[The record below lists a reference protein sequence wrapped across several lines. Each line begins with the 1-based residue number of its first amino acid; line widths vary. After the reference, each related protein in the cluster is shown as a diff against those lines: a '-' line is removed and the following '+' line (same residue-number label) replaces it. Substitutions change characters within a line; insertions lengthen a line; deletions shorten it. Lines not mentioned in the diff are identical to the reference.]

1 MDKPQAILP
10 QVLSEL
16 DKAALIELIIQ
27 QGERLQEL
35 WQQNEG
41 LQQQNETLRKQLEE
55 LEKAAKR
62 PVAPFRIADKDRK
75 GHKKRSGAPVGH
87 PAHYRKVSGPIDEQ
101 IEVQLA
107 ACPHCQGAVS
117 AVKPLGQVIEELVVR
132 PWRVSLTTY
141 EGHCSRCGRVRSRH
155 GYQTTTA
162 SGSAGC
168 QLGINAATVAV
179 LLNHRYGMSKR
190 KVCELF
196 SDYFHL
202 PLSIGGLVQL
212 QHRLAQGLEPDYQH
226 LRQQARQSSVL
237 YSDET
242 SWYVGEPKGW
252 LWTFTN
258 ADFTLY
264 QVAQSRG
271 REVIEGLIGK
281 NYPGVLV
288 SDCLVVYENVSQK
301 QQKCYAHHLRAIG
314 KALQA
319 EPQSQY
325 LLDWQALLLS
335 AIEHKKQ
342 QGRLSQ
348 EDYQDGMVNLSAR
361 AAKLLQPQWA
371 WPQRA
376 SPAEEQIFKRLSK
389 QADHLFTFLNYP
401 QVEATNNRAERSLRP
416 AVIQR
421 KIACGNKTRKGADT
435 WQILASLVVTTH
447 QNQMDFSQKV
457 RAVYQQ
463 RL

>member
-1 MDKPQAILP
+1 MDKPQAMLP

-35 WQQNEG
+35 WQHNED
-41 LQQQNETLRKQLEE
+41 LQQQNEALRKQLEE

-75 GHKKRSGAPVGH
+75 GHKKRSGAAVGH
-87 PAHYRKVSGPIDEQ
+87 QGYYRQVSGPIDEQ
-101 IEVQLA
+101 VEVKLE

-117 AVKPLGQVIEELVVR
+117 GVKPLRQVIEELLVR

-141 EGHCSRCGRVRSRH
+141 EGHCQHCGRVRSTH

-168 QLGINAATVAV
+168 QLGISAATTAV

-196 SDYFHL
+196 KHHFHL
-202 PLSIGGLVQL
+202 PLSVGGLVQL
-212 QHRLAQGLEPDYQH
+212 QHRLAKGLAPDYQH
-226 LRQQARQSSVL
+226 LQEQARESSVL

-264 QVAQSRG
+264 QVAQSRS
-271 REVIEGLIGK
+271 RAVIEGVIGK
-281 NYPGVLV
+281 HYQGVLV
-288 SDCLVVYENVSQK
+288 SDCLVVYEDVNPK
-301 QQKCYAHHLRAIG
+301 QQKCYAHHLKAIG
-314 KALQA
+314 KALQL
-319 EPQSQY
+319 EPDSQY
-325 LLDWQALLLS
+325 LKDWQALLLA
-335 AIEHKKQ
+335 AIEQQKKQ
-342 QGRLSQ
+342 PHLSQ
-348 EDYQDGMVNLSAR
+348 QDFEQGLLALSMKAG
-361 AAKLLQPQWA
+361 KLLHPD
-371 WPQRA
+371 RA
-376 SPAEEQIFKRLSK
+376 SPVEQQILKRLSK
-389 QADHLFTFLNYP
+389 QNDHLFTFLLHP
-401 QVEATNNRAERSLRP
+401 GVEATNNRAERSLRP

-421 KIACGNKTRKGADT
+421 KIACGNKTRRGADT
-435 WQILASLVVTTH
+435 WQVLASLVVTHQQNGLDFTH
-447 QNQMDFSQKV
+447 KV